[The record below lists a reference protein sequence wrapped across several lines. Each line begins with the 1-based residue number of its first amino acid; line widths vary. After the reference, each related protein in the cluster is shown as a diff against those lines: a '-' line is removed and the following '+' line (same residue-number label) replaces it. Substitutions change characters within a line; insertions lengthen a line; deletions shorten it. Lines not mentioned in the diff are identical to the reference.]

1 MFGGLETDAGTS
13 RKKIDT
19 YSSNRQPC
27 TAGTNGSG
35 TGRKKTAPAVNENS
49 FMGTEVAI
57 IVSFAVSVLLFLSNF
72 GLCGA
77 VGDFCRKVMLGIFGS
92 MGYAAPV
99 LLFLGTCF
107 YMSDRGNCR
116 AFLKMGSVAV
126 VLLALSLSLQT
137 YFLSST

>member
-1 MFGGLETDAGTS
+1 
-13 RKKIDT
+13 
-19 YSSNRQPC
+19 
-27 TAGTNGSG
+27 
-35 TGRKKTAPAVNENS
+35 
-49 FMGTEVAI
+49 MGTEVAI

-107 YMSDRGNCR
+107 YMSNRGNYR
-116 AFLKMGSVAV
+116 AFLKMGAVAV
-126 VLLALSLSLQT
+126 VLLALCGLDQMMFGGGMKEGWKLSQYYVQSGAAVTEAVLPAVR
-137 YFLSST
+137 LS